1 MADLTVT
8 AKSVRPLHGA
18 VIRDFTA
25 GSTLN
30 VGDLVYV
37 DSNGKVQQA
46 SASAAGTAV
55 AIGMVI
61 AAGSLGATS
70 AASGDVVSVE
80 LLGAVNGFSGL
91 TPGTKVYVSNTAGKC
106 ADSAGTVSKQ
116 IGLTIA
122 TDTILLLHT
131 PAA

>member
-1 MADLTVT
+1 MADLTIT
-8 AKSVRPLHGA
+8 AKSVRPLPNA
-18 VIRDFTA
+18 LVRDFIA
-25 GSTLN
+25 GGTVN

-46 SASAAGTAV
+46 NASAAGTAV
-55 AIGMVI
+55 AIGI
-61 AAGSLGATS
+61 AVAVGSLGATA
-70 AASGDVVSVE
+70 AASGDVVSVV
-80 LLGAVNGFSGL
+80 LVGAVNGFSSL
-91 TPGTKVYVSNTAGKC
+91 TPGVKVYVSNTAGKC
-106 ADSAGTVSKQ
+106 ADAAGTVSKQ